1 MKLIKRILILG
12 LTLLVFAI
20 CGFEI
25 KKTMSLE
32 PKVELVAHDQW
43 SLTPQQLKEFERIS
57 QSFSGSLSSKN
68 FVSEFSSIFNKLSD
82 LNFLEDARWAWDHKE
97 PFKIKAYLSEPK
109 FMMFKYNQ
117 WYLINKKG
125 AVLRKV
131 GQSQTLDLP
140 ILRSEDLFKNEKI
153 KGKTIKILQAFEHA
167 DSPIPISAVS
177 DLNIDARGI
186 SVLLSEGFKVYLSDM
201 NTDTQI
207 QRISNVIA
215 YLKKENITPEFIDAQ
230 HVQKILVRPKA
241 KKD

>member
-1 MKLIKRILILG
+1 MKTVKRIFILS
-12 LTLLVFAI
+12 LTLLVLGI

-25 KKTMSLE
+25 KRNMNLE
-32 PKVELVAHDQW
+32 PKVELVASEQW
-43 SLTPQQLKEFERIS
+43 SLTPQQLKEFENINR
-57 QSFSGSLSSKN
+57 SFTSGMTPKN
-68 FVSEFSSIFNKLSD
+68 FVSEFSSIFNKLSN
-82 LNFLEDARWAWDHKE
+82 LTFLEDARWAWDHKE
-97 PFKIKAYLSEPK
+97 PLKIKAYVSEPK

-125 AVLRKV
+125 NVLRKV
-131 GQSQTLDLP
+131 NQSQTLDLP
-140 ILRSEDLFKNEKI
+140 ILRSEDLFKNQKL
-153 KGKTIKILQAFEHA
+153 KDKTIKILQAFESA

-177 DLNIDARGI
+177 DLNVDARGI
-186 SVLLSEGFKVYLSDM
+186 SVLLSEGFKVYLSDK

-215 YLKKENITPEFIDAQ
+215 YLKKENINPEFIDAQ